1 MIQRICEVLSS
12 QYLRSQTA
20 AKPTKAIEVYSV
32 DTEEFDKVMGKLFK
46 EAADE
51 RGITEEQFTQGL
63 KKLPDLEAAL
73 MEDMDPDWGRLRSYR
88 TLEDQLAKLM
98 GNIERLRRELLA
110 EPNVPLPEER
120 KAEIEAEIRSRKD
133 KCKKLRAQGVIPSVG
148 PVVFNQMDLDK
159 DRFVSESEAA
169 RCFKALKHVLALFFT
184 AAGRYF
190 RNRVSVCESHD

>member
-51 RGITEEQFTQGL
+51 RGITEEQFVEGL

-73 MEDMDPDWGRLRSYR
+73 MKDMDPDWGRLRSYR
-88 TLEDQLAKLM
+88 TPSQDIMEAWGLS
-98 GNIERLRRELLA
+98 IEILCA
-110 EPNVPLPEER
+110 NVKFICLW
-120 KAEIEAEIRSRKD
+120 
-133 KCKKLRAQGVIPSVG
+133 
-148 PVVFNQMDLDK
+148 FM
-159 DRFVSESEAA
+159 SEYIA
-169 RCFKALKHVLALFFT
+169 V
-184 AAGRYF
+184 
-190 RNRVSVCESHD
+190 